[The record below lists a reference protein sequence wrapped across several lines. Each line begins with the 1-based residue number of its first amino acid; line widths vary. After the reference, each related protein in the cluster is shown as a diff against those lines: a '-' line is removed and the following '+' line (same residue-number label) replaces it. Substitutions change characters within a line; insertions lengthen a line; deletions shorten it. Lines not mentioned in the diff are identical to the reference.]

1 MKNNEILPVII
12 SILII
17 IAVALLQKQ
26 SKLVAALISTTP
38 IRIALAMWIV
48 YASVNGN
55 KNEITRFNQSV
66 LISLIPT
73 FLFALAAWIA
83 ARNGMKIGWILLSG
97 YASWAVGAGAV
108 YLLRQTLGIG

>member
-1 MKNNEILPVII
+1 MKSNEVVPVLI

-26 SKLVAALISTTP
+26 SKLIAALISTTP

-55 KNEITRFNQSV
+55 KREITQFNQSV
-66 LISLIPT
+66 AISLIPT
-73 FLFALAAWIA
+73 FLFALAAWVA
-83 ARNGMKIGWILLSG
+83 ARNGLKIGWILLSG
-97 YASWAVGAGAV
+97 YGTWAIGAGVV
-108 YLLRQTLGIG
+108 YFFRQVLGIG